1 MAIARYDGGPGT
13 DYGKEVRTGSLG
25 LVAAFQFLTI
35 VPLRRQVTARDM
47 GRSLA
52 FFPLVGLV
60 IGGFL
65 YGLDR
70 LLELALPVALV
81 NILLIIALV
90 VVTRALHLDG
100 FVDTCDGLAGGA
112 SREARLEIMRD
123 SRVGAFGVIGACCLI
138 LLQYVALT
146 VLPGE
151 QRLAALVLMPA
162 VARWTM
168 VCAVF
173 AFPYARRGA
182 GLGSSF
188 KEGAK
193 WPALALATA
202 VTLGAGYGLLRLEGL
217 AVVAAAWA
225 ISLALAAYLR
235 SKLGGLTGD
244 TYGAINEVVEVAVL
258 ILIPLVTWSY
268 GI

>member
-1 MAIARYDGGPGT
+1 
-13 DYGKEVRTGSLG
+13 
-25 LVAAFQFLTI
+25 
-35 VPLRRQVTARDM
+35 M

-70 LLELALPVALV
+70 LLELAFPLFLV
-81 NILLIIALV
+81 NILLIVALV

-100 FVDTCDGLAGGA
+100 FVDTCDGLAGGG
-112 SREARLEIMRD
+112 SPEARLQIMRD

-146 VLPGE
+146 VLPGQ

-173 AFPYARRGA
+173 VFPYARRGQ
-182 GLGSSF
+182 GLGASF
-188 KEGAK
+188 KEGAG

-202 VTLGAGYGLLRLEGL
+202 ITLGACFGLLRLDGL
-217 AVVAAAWA
+217 AVMAGAWA
-225 ISLALAAYLR
+225 ISLALAAYLS

-244 TYGAINEVVEVAVL
+244 TYGAINEVVEAAAL